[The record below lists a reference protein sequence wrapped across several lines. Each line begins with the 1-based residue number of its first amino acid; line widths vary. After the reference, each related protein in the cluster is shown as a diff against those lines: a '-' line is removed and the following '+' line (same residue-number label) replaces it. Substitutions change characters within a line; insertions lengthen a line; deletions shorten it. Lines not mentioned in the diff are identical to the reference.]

1 MSTYKD
7 LQDKINLDY
16 LNQMTLIPETKR
28 AIASAIRC
36 YEGRRFWFNETAT
49 SVALVASQG
58 YLAIPSDF
66 LFLDRLEVT
75 ANGSSLPLRRT
86 NFNAIQAMNINNT
99 VGQPTDYAYR
109 GDRFVIGM
117 IPNSAY
123 AATIFYVHSL
133 PVLSADTDTN
143 AWTNEA
149 FNLIAHA
156 ATFDLMTGVMQVSDP
171 RKINHHARAIELALS
186 DLHMRN
192 ENRFSN
198 RIIPTYF

>member
-49 SVALVASQG
+49 STVLVAGQS
-58 YLAIPSDF
+58 YLAVPSDF

-75 ANGSSLPLRRT
+75 DGGINPLIQT
-86 NFNAIQAMNINNT
+86 SFNTIREMNL
-99 VGQPTDYAYR
+99 DYAQGPPTHFAYR
-109 GDRFVIGM
+109 ANRFALAM
-117 IPNSAY
+117 TPNLAY
-123 AATIFYVHSL
+123 TATIQYVHSL
-133 PVLSADTDTN
+133 PTLSAESDTN

-156 ATFDLMTGVMQVSDP
+156 ATLDLMTGVLQVPDP
-171 RKINHHARAIELALS
+171 RKINHHARAVEMALNE
-186 DLHMRN
+186 LHMRN
-192 ENRFSN
+192 ENRLSN
-198 RIIPTYF
+198 RLTPTYF